1 MELLRKW
8 ATRAGA
14 IITTATLAVFV
25 PAVAWASTSGASD
38 VVYEAARRRRGG
50 MGFLGIGS
58 LLCCLVVVAL
68 IVLGVVLISRN
79 RGRKRG

>member
-8 ATRAGA
+8 TTRVGA
-14 IITTATLAVFV
+14 VFTAATLAVFV

-38 VVYEAARRRRGG
+38 VVFEAARRRRGG
-50 MGFLGIGS
+50 LGFLGFGS

-68 IVLGVVLISRN
+68 IVLAVVLITRS